1 MTDDE
6 TIHDL
11 INKAGGYTENAYPFG
26 AVYENNDAKL
36 INRMASDELYKE
48 FLDNIIMMSQQNVD
62 GIVNLDSIINLT
74 EEIKYSKPNGRIV
87 IDILSDSGGGSI
99 SLKDGDK
106 VTIPEK
112 QIIFMFMVKFQA
124 KAP

>member
-48 FLDNIIMMSQQNVD
+48 FLDNIIMMSQQNVG

-99 SLKDGDK
+99 SLKMVIK
-106 VTIPEK
+106 LQYPKK